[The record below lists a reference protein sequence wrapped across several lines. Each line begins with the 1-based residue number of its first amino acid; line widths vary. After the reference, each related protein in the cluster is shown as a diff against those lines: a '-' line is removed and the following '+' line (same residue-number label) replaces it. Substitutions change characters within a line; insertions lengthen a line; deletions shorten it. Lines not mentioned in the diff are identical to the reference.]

1 MSLPSDPNALGGMLG
16 GLQQQMESMK
26 AQAATTEVT
35 GRAGG
40 GLVEVVAN
48 GGLEVLSVRIS
59 DDVMDDREMLE
70 DLITAA
76 VNDALRQAQG
86 IMGQQVAQMMG
97 GLPPGMF

>member
-1 MSLPSDPNALGGMLG
+1 
-16 GLQQQMESMK
+16 
-26 AQAATTEVT
+26 
-35 GRAGG
+35 
-40 GLVEVVAN
+40 
-48 GGLEVLSVRIS
+48 
-59 DDVMDDREMLE
+59 MLE

>member
-1 MSLPSDPNALGGMLG
+1 MSFPTDPNALGGMLG
-16 GLQQQMESMK
+16 GLQQQMEAMK
-26 AQAATTEVT
+26 AQAAATEVT

-48 GGLEVLSVRIS
+48 GGMEVVAVRIS

-70 DLITAA
+70 DLVTAA
-76 VNDALRQAQG
+76 ANDALRQAQAL
-86 IMGQQVAQMMG
+86 MGQQVAQMMG